1 MGEILKINNSIN
13 LELLDKKGEIIK
25 VAEDMLLDARKH
37 IDSDN
42 TISVPI
48 MELATLG
55 AGVSSL
61 IPSLRTIAQ
70 TAAIDT
76 QGLGLYQLA
85 NASVG
90 DTLKVAKNGNFWGAF
105 KTSSGKSKFV
115 QLKNA
120 DLLSATTTAVMP
132 INPAIVMMAVALFT
146 IEKKLNEI
154 AKMQKQILEFL
165 EREKK
170 AEIEA
175 DIETLVN
182 MINKYKFNWDNEH
195 FITNNHKMVLDIQ
208 RTARK
213 NINFY
218 QKEVKDLISSNQLI
232 SFQSQVSAKVN
243 KLLNKF
249 NYYRLSLYAYS
260 LASLL
265 EIMLSGNFKEEYI
278 SGIKNELM
286 TLSNAYEKIFEKAY
300 SCIEKMSSSSVETN
314 FLKGIGFAAK
324 GVGDFIG
331 SIPFVKD
338 SPVDEFLQDGG
349 NAIEGNAKEIEKAAI
364 KKFKT
369 IRNPGINDITKQMED
384 ITLIYNHTSQIYFD
398 DKMIY
403 LIGS

>member
-1 MGEILKINNSIN
+1 MGEILKINNSTD
-13 LELLDKKGEIIK
+13 LELLDEKSEIIK
-25 VAEDMLLDARKH
+25 VAQDMLLEARKH
-37 IDSDN
+37 IDGNN

-61 IPSLRTIAQ
+61 IPSLRTITQ
-70 TAAIDT
+70 TTAINS

-85 NASVG
+85 NASIG

-146 IEKKLNEI
+146 IEKQLSEI
-154 AKMQKQILEFL
+154 SKMQKQILEFL

-175 DIETLVN
+175 DIETLFN
-182 MINKYKFNWDNEH
+182 MVNKYKLNWDNEY
-195 FITNNHKMVLDIQ
+195 FITSNHKMVLDIQ

-218 QKEVKDLISSNQLI
+218 QKEVKELISSNQLI
-232 SFQSQVSAKVN
+232 SFQSQVSEKVN

-286 TLSNAYEKIFEKAY
+286 TLSNTYEKMFEKAS

-338 SPVDEFLQDGG
+338 GPVDEFLQDGG
-349 NAIEGNAKEIEKAAI
+349 NAIEESAKEIEKEAI

-369 IRNPGINDITKQMED
+369 IKNPGIIGITKQMED
-384 ITLIYNHTSQIYFD
+384 IIWIYNHTSQIYFD
-398 DKMIY
+398 DKKIY
-403 LIGS
+403 LVEN

>member
-1 MGEILKINNSIN
+1 MGEILKINNSTN

-37 IDSDN
+37 IDSN
-42 TISVPI
+42 NAISVPI

-61 IPSLRTIAQ
+61 IPSLRTITQ
-70 TAAIDT
+70 TTAIDT

-154 AKMQKQILEFL
+154 AKMEKQILEFL

-182 MINKYKFNWDNEH
+182 IINKYKLNWDNEH

-249 NYYRLSLYAYS
+249 NYYKLSLYAYS

-265 EIMLSGNFKEEYI
+265 EIMLSGNFKEYI

-286 TLSNAYEKIFEKAY
+286 TLSNTYEKIFEKAS

-338 SPVDEFLQDGG
+338 GPVDEFLQDGG
-349 NAIEGNAKEIEKAAI
+349 DAIEENAKEIEKAAI

-369 IRNPGINDITKQMED
+369 IRNPGINDITKQMKD

-403 LIGS
+403 LIRS